1 MLMTVEK
8 VLHLKAVPLFASLPS
23 EELAGLAEI
32 AEEQSF
38 PAEAVIFKEN
48 DRGDELYVLVSG
60 RVRVYRTMDSTEQ
73 TIAILGPRECFG
85 EMAVLDDEPRSASIA
100 TLEDSVTLKIRRED
114 FLELVIDRPQ
124 FAFEIFKV
132 LTRRLRMKSIEAE
145 NIPVFET
152 AQHYI

>member
-1 MLMTVEK
+1 MLITVEK
-8 VLHLKAVPLFASLPS
+8 VLFLKAVPLFASLPS

-38 PAEAVIFKEN
+38 PASTVIFREN
-48 DRGDELYVLVSG
+48 DPGDGLYVLISG
-60 RVRVYRTMDSTEQ
+60 RVRVFRTVDEREYN
-73 TIAILGPRECFG
+73 IAILGARECFG
-85 EMAVLDDEPRSASIA
+85 EMAVLDEEPRSASIEA
-100 TLEDSVTLKIRRED
+100 QEDCVALKIRREE

-152 AQHYI
+152 AQHYV

>member
-1 MLMTVEK
+1 MLTTVEK
-8 VLHLKAVPLFASLPS
+8 VLYLKSVSLFASLPS

-32 AEEQSF
+32 AEEQRF
-38 PAEAVIFKEN
+38 PAGTIIFREN
-48 DRGDELYVLVSG
+48 EPGEELYALVGG
-60 RVRVYRTMDSTEQ
+60 RVRVFRTVGEKQ
-73 TIAILGPRECFG
+73 HTIAILAERECFG
-85 EMAVLDDEPRSASIA
+85 EMAILDEEPRSASIEA
-100 TLEDSVTLKIRRED
+100 LEDCIVLKIRRED

-152 AQHYI
+152 AQHYV

>member
-1 MLMTVEK
+1 MLITVEK

-38 PAEAVIFKEN
+38 PSSVVIFREN
-48 DRGDELYVLVSG
+48 DPGDELYVLVSG
-60 RVRVYRTMDSTEQ
+60 RVRVYRTVEDREYP
-73 TIAILGPRECFG
+73 IAILGARECFG
-85 EMAVLDDEPRSASIA
+85 EMAILDEEPRSASIA
-100 TLEDSVTLKIRRED
+100 TLEDSVVLKIRRED

-152 AQHYI
+152 AQHYV